1 LGSEFER
8 FDRGVRTGEARRF
21 SILSVQEIFGAD
33 FPKNCPKMRWRS
45 RLRWFFGSEL
55 LREYRKFFDNFENGG
70 EKAEAREAQ
79 GR

>member
-1 LGSEFER
+1 MVNDLLF
-8 FDRGVRTGEARRF
+8 VLA
-21 SILSVQEIFGAD
+21 L
-33 FPKNCPKMRWRS
+33 K
-45 RLRWFFGSEL
+45 L